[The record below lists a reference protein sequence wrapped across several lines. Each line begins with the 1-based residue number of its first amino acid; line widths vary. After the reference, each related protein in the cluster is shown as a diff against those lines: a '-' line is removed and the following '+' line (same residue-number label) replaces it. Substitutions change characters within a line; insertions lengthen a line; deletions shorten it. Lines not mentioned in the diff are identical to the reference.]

1 MLVTLKIG
9 VRLGEE
15 IRTGNNRYPTK
26 PWVETRSLKERKE
39 RLRTSSRTTAC
50 QCTEQLK
57 YTLTR
62 GLLCVSCGSYFT
74 KLWFL
79 ILNEWDKRESFVDSV
94 KSKAGCFGDV
104 PESQQWLGAEVAQ
117 QQNSDLQTLSS
128 SCVCSLCALCLSL
141 QDRAIPG
148 LLIIYR
154 DRWCIEISV

>member
-1 MLVTLKIG
+1 MLVTLIIG
-9 VRLGEE
+9 VRPGEE
-15 IRTGNNRYPTK
+15 IRTGNNTYPTK

-39 RLRTSSRTTAC
+39 RLRTSSQTTDC

-57 YTLTR
+57 YTLTS

-79 ILNEWDKRESFVDSV
+79 ILNEWYKRESFVESV
-94 KSKAGCFGDV
+94 KNKTGCFGDV
-104 PESQQWLGAEVAQ
+104 PESQQWLAAEVA

-128 SCVCSLCALCLSL
+128 SYVCSLCAPCLSL

-148 LLIIYR
+148 FLRIYR
-154 DRWCIEISV
+154 DNWCIEVSV